1 MATIELC
8 RKAALDAL
16 RPPPALA
23 LADWI
28 ESNIFLPSTVSA
40 TPGRMRLWAY
50 QRGICEALDDPEISR
65 VTILKSARIGYTSLL
80 TAVIGANVANSPAP
94 ILVVQPTSDDARDYA
109 TGDVDGVFD
118 ASPALR
124 GLLRE
129 DADENGRST
138 MLNRRFP
145 GRVQETHYGLG
156 WRIYRWGDRTLI
168 AHSGYLSGYGAQ
180 IVMEPATGFAY
191 IALWNADASAPWRL
205 WPTVMD
211 LRTGDGPGDWL
222 DQLNED

>member
-145 GRVQETHYGLG
+145 GGSVKFVAARSP
-156 WRIYRWGDRTLI
+156 RTLRRHNVKI
-168 AHSGYLSGYGAQ
+168 LLMDEIDGFEMTAEGDPISVAEKRTLAFRDRK
-180 IVMEPATGFAY
+180 IVAGSTPVFDHGPA
-191 IALWNADASAPWRL
+191 SRL
-205 WPTVMD
+205 
-211 LRTGDGPGDWL
+211 
-222 DQLNED
+222 